1 MVPESSGAAVALE
14 EAAQRPDERPDGNRR
29 SALVLDN
36 HPVGTEV
43 SPPQTERMQQNS
55 AEDHVE
61 RSDSTVGG
69 HQVEDK
75 PHKSALAHCP
85 CPWPSRV
92 HVRPC
97 DPCDTPAMD
106 QALAAEKRLVES
118 A

>member
-75 PHKSALAHCP
+75 PHKSALCRWWSLVAQHIQR
-85 CPWPSRV
+85 WTQSEQSRY
-92 HVRPC
+92 
-97 DPCDTPAMD
+97 
-106 QALAAEKRLVES
+106 
-118 A
+118 

>member
-29 SALVLDN
+29 SALVNDN

-61 RSDSTVGG
+61 RSESTVGG

-75 PHKSALAHCP
+75 PHKSALG
-85 CPWPSRV
+85 
-92 HVRPC
+92 
-97 DPCDTPAMD
+97 
-106 QALAAEKRLVES
+106 ALPVPMAFP
-118 A
+118 